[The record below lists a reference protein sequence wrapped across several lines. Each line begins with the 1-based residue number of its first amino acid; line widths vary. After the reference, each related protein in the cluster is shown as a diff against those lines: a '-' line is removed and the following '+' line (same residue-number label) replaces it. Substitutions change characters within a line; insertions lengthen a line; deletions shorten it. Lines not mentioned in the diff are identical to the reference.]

1 MQSKLYSGY
10 WVEDSIYRREK
21 MELDT
26 AIAILRERV
35 EADRFIRGFDNII
48 TDYDRWAEE
57 QCIAIERVLEEIE
70 NGRTS

>member
-1 MQSKLYSGY
+1 
-10 WVEDSIYRREK
+10 

-26 AIAILRERV
+26 AIIILKDRVDTDRKIREGKV
-35 EADRFIRGFDNII
+35 ESKFDK
-48 TDYDRWAEE
+48 WAER